1 MSSLLTEF
9 LLRATFGLAAAMTLP
24 SARQVTSGYF
34 RNHLYV
40 TLGLSSM
47 AALLSRSVDAP
58 PFWPAILA
66 AALSYFGAVCWLY
79 ERSSAGKAMLV
90 LIAIVACF
98 GACQASGIVMSDE
111 VRPNLRFFQVL
122 SSGMLLGATM
132 AAMLLGHWYL
142 NAPGMQLAP
151 LKKLLLAMGVAVVLH
166 GVICGA
172 GLALEASRRPF
183 DTQDWLF
190 IILRWSFGLMGV
202 LVLTWL
208 AWRTLAIPN
217 TQSATCILYVAVIG
231 AFVGEKM
238 SLLLSSASVYP
249 L

>member
-1 MSSLLTEF
+1 MALLTEF
-9 LLRATFGLAAAMTLP
+9 LLRVTFGLAAAMTLP

-40 TLGLSSM
+40 TLGLSSL
-47 AALLSRSVDAP
+47 AALLSRTIDSPA
-58 PFWPAILA
+58 FGPAILA
-66 AALSYFGAVCWLY
+66 AALSYIGSVCWLY
-79 ERSSAGKAMLV
+79 EKPFAGKILLM
-90 LIAIVACF
+90 LIAIVGFF
-98 GACQASGIVMSDE
+98 GACQASGVVMSAD

-132 AAMLLGHWYL
+132 ASMLLGHWYL

-151 LKKLLLAMGVAVVLH
+151 LKKLLLAMAVAVVLH
-166 GVICGA
+166 GVICAA

-190 IILRWSFGLMGV
+190 LVLRWSFGLVGV

-217 TQSATCILYVAVIG
+217 TQSATGILYVAVIG
-231 AFVGEKM
+231 AFVGETM